1 MVIVSWN
8 TRELLNRCLCSVRA
22 ALAAE
27 PGLSAEVFVVD
38 NASADGSAAMV
49 RDTFPDV
56 RLIENSENVGFA
68 RAVNVAL
75 RQATGRYWL
84 LLNSDTQ
91 MPPGT
96 MTTLCAVLE
105 SRTDAAVCGP
115 FLQNADGSP
124 QFSWARF
131 PGPRSEWTGHLDR
144 LQSPYPLGDFAPAAK
159 RTEMQPFTVDW
170 IGAACLLVR
179 AESARRVGLLDEGFF
194 FYGEDADLCYR
205 LRQQFGDQ
213 GGKTL
218 LVPVATVT
226 HLGGQSSRR
235 IVAAARRHLFWS
247 SLRLY
252 RKLYGISPTALTA
265 MALAAARNTL
275 SPLRRGRK
283 EKNGHHFP

>member
-8 TRELLNRCLCSVRA
+8 TRELLSHCLCSVQA
-22 ALAAE
+22 ALTAE

-49 RDTFPDV
+49 RESFPDIC
-56 RLIENSENVGFA
+56 LIESPENVGFA
-68 RAVNVAL
+68 RAVNAAL

-96 MTTLCAVLE
+96 MTALCDVLD
-105 SRTDAAVCGP
+105 SRTDIAVCGP
-115 FLQNADGSP
+115 LLRNADGSP
-124 QFSWARF
+124 QFSWAHF

-144 LQSPYPLGDFAPAAK
+144 SQSPHPLGNFAHAPERA
-159 RTEMQPFTVDW
+159 EMQPFAVDW
-170 IGAACLLVR
+170 IGAACFLVR

-194 FYGEDADLCYR
+194 FYGEDVDLCYR
-205 LRQQFGDQ
+205 LRQQFGNQ

-218 LVPVATVT
+218 LVPTATIT
-226 HLGGQSSRR
+226 HLGGQSSCR
-235 IVAAARRHLFWS
+235 IATIARRHLFWS

-252 RKLYGISPTALTA
+252 RKLYGISPAALIA
-265 MALAAARNTL
+265 MALATARYIL
-275 SPLRRGRK
+275 SPLRRG
-283 EKNGHHFP
+283 